1 MHPNA
6 FLYWRILRSV
16 FNYFLGLFL
25 VSILALFS
33 FLIILPTESVYAQTT
48 AQPANKTQTNLGS
61 THNLAPATN
70 LPVIN
75 SIQQLYVTI
84 RKGSSS
90 GQDCVALHDC
100 FNSEMQIINA
110 GQTVTWYNDDSA
122 THTVTSGRL
131 SDKQNGTIFDSGLIQ
146 PARQFSFTF
155 QKNGNF
161 NYFCRIHP
169 WMTGVILVGNPTSV
183 YNEVNITKLISKDSS
198 QYVDSINE
206 SKNTQII
213 AAEVNLTNQT
223 VQTKL
228 IDNSISVHTYNTSSD
243 SLSITVNASEQ
254 TGPKVILVNLSNTT
268 INVSELRSIGV
279 MFDGKPIAPSPDV
292 NAILHPKST
301 DNPSF
306 AIIVTSNGAQILVL
320 IPHFS
325 THTITI
331 TNLPKT
337 TSPIPEFPAT
347 ILPLVI
353 ALISIIALTRNSIS
367 ILKN

>member
-6 FLYWRILRSV
+6 FLLWRVLRYV

-33 FLIILPTESVYAQTT
+33 FLIILPTESVSAQTT
-48 AQPANKTQTNLGS
+48 AQPANKTNSGN
-61 THNLAPATN
+61 THKLAPATN
-70 LPVIN
+70 LPVIKH
-75 SIQQLYVTI
+75 IQQLYVTI

-90 GQDCVALHDC
+90 SKDCVALHDC
-100 FNSEMQIINA
+100 FNSEMQFVNA

-122 THTVTSGRL
+122 THTVTSGRP
-131 SDKQNGTIFDSGLIQ
+131 SDSQTATIFDSGLIE
-146 PARQFSFTF
+146 PAGQFSFTF
-155 QKNGNF
+155 QKNGTY

-169 WMTGVILVGNPTSV
+169 WMTGVILVGNATSV
-183 YNEVNITKLISKDSS
+183 YNEVNITKSISRDSS

-268 INVSELRSIGV
+268 INVSELRNIGV
-279 MFDGKPIAPSPDV
+279 IFDGKPIAPSPDV

-301 DNPSF
+301 DEPSF
-306 AIIVTSNGAQILVL
+306 AIIVTSGGAQILVL

-347 ILPLVI
+347 ILLLTI

-367 ILKN
+367 KLNN